1 MKTIYKDLKLEV
13 PEEVYKPA
21 EDTFLAAENL
31 EVSEEEKVLELGTG
45 CGLLA
50 LVAAKQGARVFATDI
65 NTEAVEIAEKNARKH
80 DVSEK
85 IDFREGNLFEPV
97 EGEEFDV
104 IIFNPPYLP
113 VSEAER
119 TESELERAWDGGSDG
134 RELIDRFLDEV
145 RYHLKSGGRIY
156 LVQSSLSGIDET
168 IKRLEKDFQLSVD
181 SEKVSFE
188 KIFLIQG
195 DWTGQ

>member
-13 PEEVYKPA
+13 PEEVYKSA

-31 EVSEEEKVLELGTG
+31 KVSEEEKVLELGTG

-50 LVAAKQGARVFATDI
+50 LVAAKQGARVVATDI

-80 DVSEK
+80 DISEK
-85 IDFREGNLFEPV
+85 IDFRKGNLFEPV
-97 EGEEFDV
+97 EGEEFNV

-145 RYHLKSGGRIY
+145 RNHLKSGGRIY

-168 IKRLEKDFQLSVD
+168 INRLEKNFQLSVD
-181 SEKVSFE
+181 REKVSFE